1 LLFADLLSAAD
12 ALHRCAIESCRQHQ
26 RASSLLAQGASDV
39 EVQVA
44 WQLTMMCDALLQQM
58 ADAYAPVAARSEV
71 GEEDEIRRRGNA
83 LWQAS
88 RAFANRFLDIAAS
101 PNESERQH
109 SSEQFVEFRL
119 KSELDASSILFLKQ
133 AADSYA
139 ATRNPDK
146 RRS

>member
-1 LLFADLLSAAD
+1 M
-12 ALHRCAIESCRQHQ
+12 
-26 RASSLLAQGASDV
+26 

-44 WQLTMMCDALLQQM
+44 RQLTMMCDALLQLM
-58 ADAYAPVAARSEV
+58 ADSYAPVAARSEV

-88 RAFANRFLDIAAS
+88 RAFASRFLDIAAA

-133 AADSYA
+133 AADAYA
-139 ATRNPDK
+139 ATKTPEK
-146 RRS
+146 HRS